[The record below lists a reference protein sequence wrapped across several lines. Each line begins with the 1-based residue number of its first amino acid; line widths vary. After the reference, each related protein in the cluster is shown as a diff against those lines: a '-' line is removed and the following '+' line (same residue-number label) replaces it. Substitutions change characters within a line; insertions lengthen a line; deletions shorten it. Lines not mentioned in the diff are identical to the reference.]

1 MDTQVFKLIHSINCE
16 GWDNSTW
23 DILHSDG
30 SVHTSEYF
38 GAVHD
43 QVLPEGDYIAVWLK
57 RGSSKQFI
65 AHNAKLCWSVISL
78 QRDDPNTTIYIYKV

>member
-1 MDTQVFKLIHSINCE
+1 MDKQVFKLIHGINCE

-30 SVHTSEYF
+30 DVHTSEYF

-43 QVLPEGDYIAVWLK
+43 RVLPEGDYIWIWLEPDEYPD
-57 RGSSKQFI
+57 FI
-65 AHNAKLCWSVISL
+65 KEHKDLCWHVVTRHSYNP
-78 QRDDPNTTIYIYKV
+78 DYYIYIYKV